1 MATSS
6 SVVAVRWG
14 VLALVLGLVGYF
26 AWGGMQADPEDAT
39 AEERIVYPQPAY
51 TPEGAEPTA
60 VPTPVE
66 TPAQTEQSPPDSAD
80 GDSAGPSASASPS
93 TGDDVDALPDHLL
106 GDAPIR
112 VTGVVGAYSAAPG
125 PVRTLV
131 RLTQRNGY
139 LRGTD
144 ADFRIKHAVITC
156 ERVVHQNWT
165 WDQQV
170 PADVANGVNQQAAQ
184 EFADLLEREFCP
196 ALGL

>member
-156 ERVVHQNWT
+156 ERVVHQSWT

-170 PADVANGVNQQAAQ
+170 PVDVANGVNQQAAQ